1 MSRQDLFIATTWW
14 TAHIARDGLR
24 FIDAERFLYLI
35 QEYEPFTFPMGTYAA
50 LAEQSYRFP
59 HVALFSRELLR
70 DYFSAHR
77 IGVYAQP
84 DPSAFAFENAIT
96 DVAAPSAG
104 ALAGRPPGR
113 LVLYARPS

>member
-35 QEYEPFTFPMGTYAA
+35 QEYEPFTFPMGSYAA

-59 HVALFSRELLR
+59 HHALFSSELLR
-70 DYFSAHR
+70 QYFRRHG
-77 IGVYAQP
+77 IGVYALGTAEG
-84 DPSAFAFENAIT
+84 DRASLAFQNAIT
-96 DVAAPSAG
+96 PIAPPTASE
-104 ALAGRPPGR
+104 LAGRG
-113 LVLYARPS
+113 A